1 MILPHDRDIAM
12 WLAEGP
18 VQGPPEPLARALA
31 ATRGTRKRPRWT
43 FPERWLPMQLTLQR
57 PLVPRTILY
66 LAAVALLLA
75 LVVAMLAAGAGSGP
89 EPRPLGMANGV
100 IAYDS
105 GGQLFVADADGSN
118 PRPLGQPGK
127 HAYSPAFSPDGTRVA
142 YMATNGVG
150 QLDVYVANA
159 DGSDAHVVS
168 QVPFSGPNKFPPV
181 WSPEGDRL
189 VYQASDG
196 GVWVVAADGS
206 SQERIAE
213 GWSTAWSPDGRWI
226 AFRSDGSGDAR
237 LQVIHPDG
245 SGVHTLTTGDP
256 NTDAFA
262 TIRWTPDSTRV
273 VFHRDGVWTVDL
285 DGNLVHL
292 SPDGGYPT
300 VSPDGR
306 WVAFFKEIVE
316 GTEELRLVELATG
329 EISTLSSTGGCLAVW
344 APDST
349 AVVTYAHGCF
359 TDLQRIPLD
368 DPSAALTLDLASD
381 IDGFPGWQGI
391 AP

>member
-1 MILPHDRDIAM
+1 MILPHDREIAT

-57 PLVPRTILY
+57 PLIPRTVIY
-66 LAAVALLLA
+66 LAAVALLLVA
-75 LVVAMLAAGAGSGP
+75 LVTAMLVAGSAP
-89 EPRPLGMANGV
+89 EPSPLGVANGV

-118 PRPLGQPGK
+118 PRPLGQPSK
-127 HAYSPAFSPDGTRVA
+127 RAYSPAFSPDGTRVA
-142 YMATNGVG
+142 YLATNSVG
-150 QLDVYVANA
+150 QLDVFVANA

-168 QVPFSGPNKFPPV
+168 QVPFSSPTKFPPV
-181 WSPEGDRL
+181 WSPEGDRI
-189 VYQASDG
+189 VYQAGDG

-206 SQERIAE
+206 SQERIAD
-213 GWSTAWSPDGRWI
+213 GWSVAWSPDGQWI
-226 AFRSDGSGDAR
+226 AFRNDDSSGTR

-245 SGVHTLTTGDP
+245 SGVQTLTTGNRASD
-256 NTDAFA
+256 DFA

-273 VFHRDGVWTVDL
+273 VFHRGGVWTVDL

-306 WVAFFKEIVE
+306 WVAYFKEVE
-316 GTEELRLVELATG
+316 DIQELKLVELATG
-329 EISTLSSTGGCLAVW
+329 EISTLSSTGGCLALW

-349 AVVTYAHGCF
+349 AILTYANGCF

-368 DPSAALTLDLASD
+368 DPSAAVTLDLASD
-381 IDGFPGWQGI
+381 SEGVPGWQGI